1 MPHDKSRLAVCK
13 VDTELIQ
20 LILDHGVI
28 VDAKDKAGYTTE
40 DMTLDPKIR
49 TILRNHARAQS
60 KSTLP
65 AVAPMV
71 SAPPPEYK
79 A

>member
-13 VDTELIQ
+13 EDKELSQ
-20 LILDHGVI
+20 LILDHGAV
-28 VDAKDKAGYTTE
+28 VDAKNKAGYTPE

-49 TILRNHARAQS
+49 MILRNHARAQS

>member
-1 MPHDKSRLAVCK
+1 
-13 VDTELIQ
+13 
-20 LILDHGVI
+20 
-28 VDAKDKAGYTTE
+28 
-40 DMTLDPKIR
+40 MTRDPKIR
-49 TILRNHARAQS
+49 MILRNHARAQS